1 MREHRAFS
9 FFWDN
14 GFLIEPNAL
23 AGLIAQARRRKLGH
37 LAVNEFA
44 LAACI
49 ALGGGIVLLLA
60 GTQLLDWYW
69 PVILFAVALGAGV
82 WRVRTR
88 IPSGYGIARAL
99 DDRLSLQDALSTAF
113 YFREHPERIR
123 VSADTVERQR
133 NAAEDL
139 ARTADLHRAVPF
151 LFPRAL
157 YAAAGLLVAVA
168 ALFAVRYGVTH
179 SLDLGPSLAAIAFQ
193 GVSTSDQDAR
203 EARKKGLGDRASND
217 RWKEEMGLTPDPW
230 QSTPLDQSA
239 AADGALNTV
248 DTPDVNNDRA
258 ANGKSNGNPSQDP
271 QQDPNESAEDGQ
283 NSAGKDSGADD
294 KAGSPNQDG
303 GATGQDPKKDGQ
315 RDGKASDK
323 SGLTDKI
330 KDALASL
337 MSKLKMQPKPGGSQ
351 TAASKDGG
359 SQASKQRDGKDGKG
373 TPQQGRP
380 SDNAQASSESN
391 SDAQAQA
398 NQQAQASQGKSN
410 SQSPERAASPDAKS
424 GIGKQDGDKSL
435 KDAQQLAA
443 MGKISEIIGK
453 RSRNVT
459 GEMMVEVASGRQQ
472 LKTQYSQKKSAHGEA
487 GGEINRDEVPLAYQ
501 QYVQQYFEEIRK
513 LAPTASSKSKPGDGP
528 KKTPGS

>member
-1 MREHRAFS
+1 M
-9 FFWDN
+9 
-14 GFLIEPNAL
+14 
-23 AGLIAQARRRKLGH
+23 H
-37 LAVNEFA
+37 LAIGEFA
-44 LAACI
+44 LAISI
-49 ALGGGIVLLLA
+49 ALAGGIFLLLA

-69 PVILFAVALGAGV
+69 PAILFALALGAGV
-82 WRVRTR
+82 WRVRSR
-88 IPSGYGIARAL
+88 IPSGYHVARAL
-99 DDRLSLQDALSTAF
+99 DERLALQDSLSTAV
-113 YFREHPERIR
+113 YFEEHPERIR
-123 VSADTVERQR
+123 VPAEIVERQR
-133 NAAEDL
+133 EAAENL
-139 ARTADLHRAVPF
+139 ARTADPRHAVPF
-151 LFPRAL
+151 LLPRSL
-157 YAAAGLLVAVA
+157 YAASALLIAIGGLL
-168 ALFAVRYGVTH
+168 ALRYGITR
-179 SLDLGPSLAAIAFQ
+179 SLDLRPSLVAIAFE
-193 GVSTSDQDAR
+193 GVSTSDKDAR
-203 EARKKGLGDRASND
+203 EARKKGLGQRASND

-239 AADGALNTV
+239 APDGALNTV

-258 ANGKSNGNPSQDP
+258 ANSGAKSNGIPAQDP
-271 QQDPNESAEDGQ
+271 QQDPSESADDGQ

-294 KAGSPNQDG
+294 KAGAPKQDG

-315 RDGKASDK
+315 RDGQASDK

-359 SQASKQRDGKDGKG
+359 SQASKQRDGKDAKG

-410 SQSPERAASPDAKS
+410 SPSPEHAASPDSKS
-424 GIGKQDGDKSL
+424 GIGKQDGDKAL

-453 RSRNVT
+453 RSSSVT
-459 GEMMVEVASGRQQ
+459 GEMMVEVASGKQQ
-472 LKTQYSQKKSAHGEA
+472 LKTQYSQKKSSHAEA
-487 GGEINRDEVPLAYQ
+487 GGEINRDEIPLAYQ

-513 LAPTASSKSKPGDGP
+513 LAPSEAKSKAEQPR
-528 KKTPGS
+528 KTPGS

>member
-1 MREHRAFS
+1 M
-9 FFWDN
+9 
-14 GFLIEPNAL
+14 IEPNAL

-37 LAVNEFA
+37 LAMHEFA

-69 PVILFAVALGAGV
+69 PVLLFAVALVAAV

-88 IPSGYGIARAL
+88 IPSGYGIARTL
-99 DDRLSLQDALSTAF
+99 DEKLALQDSLSTAF
-113 YFREHPERIR
+113 YFEENPERVR
-123 VSADTVERQR
+123 VSQDTVDRQR
-133 NAAEDL
+133 TAAEDL
-139 ARTADLHRAVPF
+139 ARTADLRRAVPF
-151 LFPRAL
+151 QFPRAL
-157 YAAAGLLVAVA
+157 YAAAGLLFA
-168 ALFAVRYGVTH
+168 AAGLFAVRYGVTH
-179 SLDLGPSLAAIAFQ
+179 SLNLGPSLAAIAFE
-193 GVSTSDQDAR
+193 GVATSDKDAR
-203 EARKKGLGDRASND
+203 EARKKGLGERAAND
-217 RWKEEMGLTPDPW
+217 RWKEQMGLTPDPW

-239 AADGALNTV
+239 APDGALNTV
-248 DTPDVNNDRA
+248 DTPDVNNEHA
-258 ANGKSNGNPSQDP
+258 ANSGAKSNGNPSQDP
-271 QQDPNESAEDGQ
+271 QQDPNESADDGQ

-294 KAGSPNQDG
+294 EAGAPNQDG
-303 GATGQDPKKDGQ
+303 GVTGQDPKKDGQ

-351 TAASKDGG
+351 TAASRDGG
-359 SQASKQRDGKDGKG
+359 SQASKQRDGKDAKG
-373 TPQQGRP
+373 TPQQGKP

-410 SQSPERAASPDAKS
+410 SPSPEHAASPDSKS
-424 GIGKQDGDKSL
+424 GIGKQDGDKAL

-453 RSRNVT
+453 RSSNVT
-459 GEMMVEVASGRQQ
+459 GEMMVEVASGKQQ
-472 LKTQYSQKKSAHGEA
+472 LKTQYSQKRSSHAEA
-487 GGEINRDEVPLAYQ
+487 GGEINRDEIPLAYQ

-513 LAPTASSKSKPGDGP
+513 LAPAESKSKPDQP
-528 KKTPGS
+528 RKTPGS